1 MKGFTFLFRSIRGK
15 ILVSFFIFIIIPA
28 TTILYSFYQSSGSVV
43 KKGIQRS
50 NQEALHQ
57 VAINM
62 NDLAERMLKA
72 SNLIMNDPDFNQFL
86 DAGTEW
92 NTNYQDLRRYNIVQQ
107 RLSNVR
113 DILLDS
119 GAVIAV
125 IDNRGFIHTTLSEP
139 NDLGKQAQ
147 LLKQVENEDW
157 LKETKAQNGW
167 PVWKYPYEGAIQKL
181 AGANESYFTLS
192 RAIQGNPN
200 VVANVLFI
208 GIPSSVFLNV
218 KKQPW
223 HTEHSSFMLLNEKN
237 QRVGGESPLTLEET
251 DVLIKRLLLNE
262 QVGSAKS
269 EISIRDYAISME
281 QFPRLGWKLVQFTPQ
296 TQLWNQLGGIR
307 NQSMLW
313 LFGWFVLFTVVF
325 IYFMIRLTK
334 PLKQLVSS
342 MNRLGSGDFH
352 SYVTIEGKDEFTILG
367 NHFNRMIDRL
377 QQLIMNLSEEQKR
390 KEEAKLQTLQAQ
402 INPHFLFNTLNSI
415 KWMAMLSGAKHVSQ
429 MITKLGKLLQYTM
442 KVGEEFVTLEDEI
455 THLAS
460 YLDLQK
466 IRFNDNIRVQF
477 HIPNELNQFSVLK
490 FILQPIVENSIIH
503 GQKMPLLIEICASI
517 EDDALLIKVTDNG
530 NGISEERLEKLR
542 TELSQDHARYRGIG
556 IYNVNERIKM
566 HFSSAYGIVMNS
578 LLGEGTVVTVKLP
591 LQSVPAA
598 ISVQG
603 HADKETNRDD

>member
-1 MKGFTFLFRSIRGK
+1 MRGFTFLFRSIRGK
-15 ILVSFFIFIIIPA
+15 ILVSFFICIMIPI
-28 TTILYSFYQSSGSVV
+28 TTILYSFYQSSGIVV
-43 KKGIQRS
+43 KEEIQRS

-57 VAINM
+57 IAINM

-86 DAGTEW
+86 DAGTDW
-92 NTNYQDLRRYNIVQQ
+92 NSNYQDLRRYNIVQQ

-125 IDNRGFIHTTLSEP
+125 IDNRGFVHTTLSEP
-139 NDLGKQAQ
+139 NDIAKQAQ
-147 LLKQVENEDW
+147 LLKQLEAESW
-157 LKETKAQNGW
+157 LEETKVQNGW

-192 RAIQGNPN
+192 RCIQGNPN
-200 VVANVLFI
+200 EAANVLFI
-208 GIPSSVFLNV
+208 GIPSSVFLPV

-223 HTEHSSFMLLNEKN
+223 HTEHSSFMLLNEQN
-237 QRVGGESPLTLEET
+237 QLVGGETPLTLQET
-251 DVLIKRLLLNE
+251 DDLIK
-262 QVGSAKS
+262 QVILKQEVGAAES
-269 EISIRDYAISME
+269 EISIRDYAVSVE

-296 TQLWNQLGGIR
+296 TELWTQLGGIR
-307 NQSMLW
+307 NQSVLW
-313 LFGWFVLFTVVF
+313 LFGWFLLFTVVF

-352 SYVTIEGKDEFTILG
+352 SYVAIEGKDEFTILG
-367 NHFNRMIDRL
+367 NHFNHMLDRL

-455 THLAS
+455 THLES

-466 IRFNDNIRVQF
+466 IRFNDNILIQF
-477 HIPNELNQFSVLK
+477 HIPTELKHYSVLK

-503 GQKMPLLIEICASI
+503 GQKMPLNIEICASL
-517 EDDALLIKVTDNG
+517 EGDSLLIKVKDNG
-530 NGISEERLEKLR
+530 NGISEERLEELR
-542 TELSQDHARYRGIG
+542 TQLSQDHARYSGIG

-566 HFSSAYGIVMNS
+566 HFSKTYGIEMES

-591 LQSVPAA
+591 LQSVQAA
-598 ISVQG
+598 NSAQG
-603 HADKETNRDD
+603 RADKETGRND

>member
-1 MKGFTFLFRSIRGK
+1 MRGFAFLYRSILGK
-15 ILVSFFIFIIIPA
+15 ILVSFFICILIPI
-28 TTILYSFYQSSGSVV
+28 TTILYSFYQSSGAVV
-43 KKGIQRS
+43 KNEIQRS

-72 SNLIMNDPDFNQFL
+72 SNLIINDPDFNQFL
-86 DAGTEW
+86 DNGTDW
-92 NTNYQDLRRYNIVQQ
+92 NSNYQDLKRYNIVQQ

-125 IDNRGFIHTTLSEP
+125 IDNRGFLHTTLSEP

-147 LLKQVENEDW
+147 LLKQLGTEKW
-157 LKETKAQNGW
+157 LQETKAQNGW
-167 PVWKYPYEGAIQKL
+167 PVWQYPYEGVIQKL
-181 AGANESYFTLS
+181 GGAGESYFTLS
-192 RAIQGNPN
+192 RCIQGNPN
-200 VVANVLFI
+200 EAANVLFI

-218 KKQPW
+218 KQPW
-223 HTEHSSFMLLNEKN
+223 HSEHSSFMLLNEQN
-237 QRVGGESPLTLEET
+237 RLVGGKSPLAVEET
-251 DVLIKRLLLNE
+251 DYLIKRLSE
-262 QVGSAKS
+262 DQQGEAVGS
-269 EISIRDYAISME
+269 EISIRNYAISSE

-296 TQLWNQLGGIR
+296 TQIWNQLGGIR
-307 NQSMLW
+307 NQSILW
-313 LFGWFVLFTVVF
+313 LFGWFLLFTAVF
-325 IYFMIRLTK
+325 IYFVIRLTK

-352 SYVTIEGKDEFTILG
+352 SYVVIEGKDEFQTLG
-367 NHFNRMIDRL
+367 NHFNRMLDRL
-377 QQLIMNLSEEQKR
+377 QQLIVNLSEEQKR
-390 KEEAKLQTLQAQ
+390 KEEARLQTLQAQ

-442 KVGEEFVTLEDEI
+442 KVGDEIVTLEEDI
-455 THLAS
+455 HHLES

-466 IRFNDNIRVQF
+466 IRFNDNIRIHFYV
-477 HIPNELNQFSVLK
+477 PPELQHFSILK

-503 GQKMPLLIEICASI
+503 GQRMPLTIEICAAL
-517 EDDALLIKVTDNG
+517 EDDALIIQVADDG
-530 NGISEERLEKLR
+530 NGISDERLGELR
-542 TELSQDHARYRGIG
+542 TQLNQDHVRYSGIG

-566 HFSSAYGIVMNS
+566 HFGQAYGLEINS
-578 LLGEGTVVTVKLP
+578 TLGKGTQVTVKLP

-598 ISVQG
+598 ILKHEQ
-603 HADKETNRDD
+603 AD

>member
-1 MKGFTFLFRSIRGK
+1 MRGFTFLFRSIRGK
-15 ILVSFFIFIIIPA
+15 ILVSFFICTMIPI
-28 TTILYSFYQSSGSVV
+28 TTILYSFYQSSGEVV
-43 KKGIQRS
+43 KEEIQRS

-57 VAINM
+57 IAIHM

-86 DAGTEW
+86 DAGTDW

-125 IDNRGFIHTTLSEP
+125 IDGRGFVHTTLSEP
-139 NDLGKQAQ
+139 NDQGKQAQ
-147 LLKQVENEDW
+147 LLKQLEAESW
-157 LKETKAQNGW
+157 LEETKVQHGW

-181 AGANESYFTLS
+181 AGGNESYFTLS
-192 RAIQGNPN
+192 RCIQGNPN
-200 VVANVLFI
+200 EAANVLFI
-208 GIPSSVFLNV
+208 GIPSSVFLPI

-223 HTEHSSFMLLNEKN
+223 HTEHSSFMLLNEQN
-237 QRVGGESPLTLEET
+237 QLVGGETPLTLEET
-251 DVLIKRLLLNE
+251 DDLIK
-262 QVGSAKS
+262 QVILKQRVGAAES
-269 EISIRDYAISME
+269 EISIRDYAISVE

-296 TQLWNQLGGIR
+296 TELWNQLGGIR
-307 NQSMLW
+307 NQSVLW
-313 LFGWFVLFTVVF
+313 LFGWFLLFTVVF

-367 NHFNRMIDRL
+367 NHFNHMLDRL

-455 THLAS
+455 THLES

-466 IRFNDNIRVQF
+466 IRFNDNILIQF
-477 HIPNELNQFSVLK
+477 DIPTELKHYSVLK

-503 GQKMPLLIEICASI
+503 GQKMPLNIEICASL
-517 EDDALLIKVTDNG
+517 EGDSLLIKVKDNG
-530 NGISEERLEKLR
+530 HGISEERLEELR
-542 TELSQDHARYRGIG
+542 TQLSQDHARYSGIG

-566 HFSSAYGIVMNS
+566 HFSRAYGIEMKS
-578 LLGEGTVVTVKLP
+578 LHGEGTVVTVKLP
-591 LQSVPAA
+591 LQSVQAA
-598 ISVQG
+598 NSVQG
-603 HADKETNRDD
+603 RVDKETSRND

>member
-15 ILVSFFIFIIIPA
+15 ILVSFFICIMIPI
-28 TTILYSFYQSSGSVV
+28 TTILYSFYQSSGAVV
-43 KKGIQRS
+43 KEEIQRS

-57 VAINM
+57 IAIHM

-86 DAGTEW
+86 DACTDW

-125 IDNRGFIHTTLSEP
+125 IDSRGFVHTTLSEP

-147 LLKQVENEDW
+147 LLKQLEAESW
-157 LKETKAQNGW
+157 LEETKSQNGW
-167 PVWKYPYEGAIQKL
+167 PVWKYPYEGTIQKL

-192 RAIQGNPN
+192 RSIHGNPN
-200 VVANVLFI
+200 EGANVLFI
-208 GIPSSVFLNV
+208 GIPSSVFLPI

-223 HTEHSSFMLLNEKN
+223 HTEHSSFMLLNEQN
-237 QRVGGESPLTLEET
+237 QLVGGETPLTLEET
-251 DVLIKRLLLNE
+251 DDLLKQVILE
-262 QVGSAKS
+262 QQVGAAES
-269 EISIRDYAISME
+269 EISIRDYAISVE

-296 TQLWNQLGGIR
+296 TELWNQLGGIR
-307 NQSMLW
+307 NQSVLW
-313 LFGWFVLFTVVF
+313 LFGWFLLFTVVF

-352 SYVTIEGKDEFTILG
+352 SYVAIEGKDEFTILG
-367 NHFNRMIDRL
+367 NHFNHMLDRL

-455 THLAS
+455 THLES

-466 IRFNDNIRVQF
+466 IRFNDNILIQF
-477 HIPNELNQFSVLK
+477 HIPTELKHYSVLK

-503 GQKMPLLIEICASI
+503 GQKMPLNIEICASI
-517 EDDALLIKVTDNG
+517 EGDSLLINVKDNG
-530 NGISEERLEKLR
+530 NGISEERLEELR
-542 TELSQDHARYRGIG
+542 AQLSQEHARYSGIG

-566 HFSSAYGIVMNS
+566 HFSRAYGIEMKS

-591 LQSVPAA
+591 LQSVQAA
-598 ISVQG
+598 ISAQG
-603 HADKETNRDD
+603 RADKETGRND